1 MRNDIYASFQKLH
14 QAVGQ
19 LCPQHETG
27 YWMFRQF
34 PRTAQ
39 WPSRPPSA

>member
-1 MRNDIYASFQKLH
+1 MRNDIYASFPKLH

-19 LCPQHETG
+19 VLQVQG
-27 YWMFRQF
+27 YF